1 MSRPQSPFYSKMS
14 IHGEMEVGAYNK
26 EYFRFNTFNKQLLS
40 LGTIPETPE
49 NINMTIADVILLPKL
64 QVSLTT

>member
-1 MSRPQSPFYSKMS
+1 MSRQQSPFYSRMR
-14 IHGEMEVGAYNK
+14 IQGEMEVGAYNK
-26 EYFRFNTFNKQLLS
+26 AYFKFNTFNKQLLS